1 MATSSNGRVLVWD
14 APTRVF
20 HWLMVLSFAG
30 AYLTAEDDHWRLVH
44 VTLGYTMAGLV
55 AFRIVWGFIGT
66 RHALFTD
73 FVRGPNA
80 AMRYLRSVVRG
91 QPEHHTGH
99 NPAGALAVLA
109 LLVLTVVTVVT
120 GWMTYRELGGD
131 ASEELHEALANVMLG
146 VVVLH
151 IVAVVVSSRLHRE
164 NLVGAMISG
173 YKDGQSDGRPADAV
187 PGPRRGVAAAMVLAV
202 AAFWCFQWWTA
213 PGGNLPDAKAVSVSH
228 ADAGRRP

>member
-1 MATSSNGRVLVWD
+1 MVTSTNGRVLVWD
-14 APTRVF
+14 APTRIF

-30 AYLTAEDDHWRLVH
+30 AYLTAEEDHWRLVH
-44 VTLGYTMAGLV
+44 VTFGYTMAGLV

-66 RHALFTD
+66 RHARFAD
-73 FVRGPNA
+73 FVRGPGA

-99 NPAGALAVLA
+99 NPAGALAVVA
-109 LLVLTVVTVVT
+109 LLVLTVMTVVT

-151 IVAVVVSSRLHRE
+151 IAAVLVSSRLHRE
-164 NLVGAMISG
+164 NLVGAMING
-173 YKDGQSDGRPADAV
+173 YKDGQRADAV
-187 PGPRRGVAAAMVLAV
+187 PGARRGVAAAILLAV
-202 AAFWCFQWWTA
+202 AALWGLQWWAA
-213 PGGNLPDAKAVSVSH
+213 PGGNLIGAPTVSMSHTDAA
-228 ADAGRRP
+228 RRP

>member
-1 MATSSNGRVLVWD
+1 MVASSNGRVLVWD

-30 AYLTAEDDHWRLVH
+30 AYLTGEDDHWRLVH

-55 AFRIVWGFIGT
+55 AFRVVWGFIGT
-66 RHALFTD
+66 RHARFTD
-73 FVRGPNA
+73 FVRGPGA

-99 NPAGALAVLA
+99 NPAGALAVVT
-109 LLVLTVVTVVT
+109 LLVLTVVTVAT
-120 GWMTYRELGGD
+120 GWATYRELGGD
-131 ASEELHEALANVMLG
+131 ALEELHEAIANVMLG
-146 VVVLH
+146 LVVLH
-151 IVAVVVSSRLHRE
+151 VVAVVVSSRLHRE

-173 YKDGQSDGRPADAV
+173 YKEGQPADAA
-187 PGPRRGVAAAMVLAV
+187 PGSRRGVAAAMLLAV

-213 PGGNLPDAKAVSVSH
+213 PGGSLSGAHTVSMSH
-228 ADAGRRP
+228 TDSARRP

>member
-1 MATSSNGRVLVWD
+1 MVASMNRRVLVWD

-44 VTLGYTMAGLV
+44 VTFGYTMAGLV
-55 AFRIVWGFIGT
+55 VFRIVWGFIGT
-66 RHALFTD
+66 RHARFTD
-73 FVRGPNA
+73 FVRGPGA

-99 NPAGALAVLA
+99 NPAGALAVVA

-146 VVVLH
+146 VVALH
-151 IVAVVVSSRLHRE
+151 VVAVIVSSRLHRE

-173 YKDGQSDGRPADAV
+173 YKDGQPADAAS
-187 PGPRRGVAAAMVLAV
+187 GARRGVAAALLLAV
-202 AAFWCFQWWTA
+202 AAFWGFQWWTA
-213 PGGNLPDAKAVSVSH
+213 PGGNLLDAQTASASH
-228 ADAGRRP
+228 TDAARRP

>member
-1 MATSSNGRVLVWD
+1 MVTSSNGRVLVWD

-30 AYLTAEDDHWRLVH
+30 AYLTAEEEGWRLVH

-55 AFRIVWGFIGT
+55 AFRVVWGFVGT
-66 RHALFTD
+66 RHARFTD
-73 FVRGPNA
+73 FVRGPGA

-99 NPAGALAVLA
+99 NPAGALAVIA

-120 GWMTYRELGGD
+120 GWATYRELGGD
-131 ASEELHEALANVMLG
+131 ALEELHEAIANVMLG
-146 VVVLH
+146 LVVLH
-151 IVAVVVSSRLHRE
+151 VVAVVVSSRLHRE

-173 YKDGQSDGRPADAV
+173 YKDGQAQDAV
-187 PGPRRGVAAAMVLAV
+187 PGSRRGVAAAIVLAV

-213 PGGNLPDAKAVSVSH
+213 PGGNLPGAHTVSMSH
-228 ADAGRRP
+228 TEPARRP

>member
-1 MATSSNGRVLVWD
+1 MVTSSNGRVLVWD

-30 AYLTAEDDHWRLVH
+30 AYLTAEEDGWRLVH
-44 VTLGYTMAGLV
+44 VTFGYTMAGLV
-55 AFRIVWGFIGT
+55 AFRVVWGFIGT
-66 RHALFTD
+66 RHARFTD
-73 FVRGPNA
+73 FVRGPGA

-99 NPAGALAVLA
+99 NPAGALAVVA

-120 GWMTYRELGGD
+120 GWATYRELGGD
-131 ASEELHEALANVMLG
+131 ALEELHEGIANVMLG
-146 VVVLH
+146 LVLLH
-151 IVAVVVSSRLHRE
+151 VAAVVVSSRLHRE

-173 YKDGQSDGRPADAV
+173 VKTGQAADAV
-187 PGPRRGVAAAMVLAV
+187 PGSRRGVAAAMLLAV

-213 PGGNLPDAKAVSVSH
+213 PGGNPPGAHTVSMSH
-228 ADAGRRP
+228 TDPARRP

>member
-1 MATSSNGRVLVWD
+1 MVTSSKGRVLVWD

-30 AYLTAEDDHWRLVH
+30 AYLTAEEDGWRLVH

-55 AFRIVWGFIGT
+55 AFRVVWGFIGT
-66 RHALFTD
+66 RHARFTD
-73 FVRGPNA
+73 FVRGPGA

-99 NPAGALAVLA
+99 NPAGALAVVA
-109 LLVLTVVTVVT
+109 LLVLTVATVVT
-120 GWMTYRELGGD
+120 GWATYRELGGD
-131 ASEELHEALANVMLG
+131 ALEELHEAIANVMLG
-146 VVVLH
+146 LVVLH
-151 IVAVVVSSRLHRE
+151 VVAVVVSSRLHRE

-173 YKDGQSDGRPADAV
+173 YKDGQSADAV
-187 PGPRRGVAAAMVLAV
+187 PGSRRGVAAAMLLAV

-213 PGGNLPDAKAVSVSH
+213 PGANLPGAHTVSMSH
-228 ADAGRRP
+228 TETARRP